1 MTRRVTVL
9 VSCLVAAFAV
19 SAVVA
24 AISSATMVLPVFSG
38 TATSGTGSST
48 TAKLTVKGGAS
59 VTCTASS
66 DSLTFNSG
74 SRDLGPGSLSFT
86 TCSQGGEE
94 CHSLGGSGNSISVT
108 GEWHLV
114 LFVKG
119 GVDGHYFL
127 FLLPS
132 FGVHLECP
140 AAAVKLLLVTGDV
153 LGSITQKSGSTTEFT
168 VKVSSTATAQEFSEF
183 ENEAGTAVK
192 AKLETVQEGTGAAKE
207 SLENAEAGVLKFST
221 ATAIEK

>member
-1 MTRRVTVL
+1 MSRRIALLAPCFVAVL
-9 VSCLVAAFAV
+9 AA

-38 TATSGTGSST
+38 TATSGTGSSG

-59 VTCTASS
+59 FTCTASS
-66 DSLTFNSG
+66 DSLTFKSG
-74 SRDLGPGSLSFT
+74 SRDLGPGSLSFSVCT
-86 TCSQGGEE
+86 QGGEE
-94 CHSLGGSGNSISVT
+94 CHSLGGSGTTISVT

-132 FGVHLECP
+132 FGLHWECP
-140 AAAVKLLLVTGDV
+140 AAAVKLLVLTGDV

-168 VKVSSTATAQEFSEF
+168 VKISSTATAQEFSEF

-192 AKLETVQEGTGAAKE
+192 AKLETVQEGSGAAKE
-207 SLENAEAGVLKFST
+207 SFENMEAGVLKFGS